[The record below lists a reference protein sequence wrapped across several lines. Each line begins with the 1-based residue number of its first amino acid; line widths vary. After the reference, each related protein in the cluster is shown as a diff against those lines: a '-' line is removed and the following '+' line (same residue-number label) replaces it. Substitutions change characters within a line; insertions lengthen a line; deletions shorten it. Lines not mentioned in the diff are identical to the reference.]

1 LRGVNTC
8 GTKSSDRGVAQKPRL
23 FDSNE
28 VAMTLASKIKE
39 LRLKKNKSLQQV
51 ADDVGASKAHIW
63 DLETG
68 RSKNPSIDLLT
79 QLAKC
84 FGVSVAELIGEN
96 PAAKGVDPQVV
107 AMYRELKDLSPA
119 DRQAIQ
125 AMMDHLKA
133 KG

>member
-1 LRGVNTC
+1 
-8 GTKSSDRGVAQKPRL
+8 
-23 FDSNE
+23 
-28 VAMTLASKIKE
+28 MTLASKIKE